1 MRTGMLL
8 AALLTMGGGVA
19 AESSEDE
26 LQVRQSLSSFY
37 RDAARNDFRNADR
50 YAALDWTHVDARGAR
65 SRGRDAVLAA
75 LRREIGGGVPVIE
88 ETTVRFPTQEVAVAT
103 VVDNAGQ
110 RRVRTFVLVK
120 QKGRWRITQDQATE
134 VQ

>member
-1 MRTGMLL
+1 MRTAALL
-8 AALLTMGGGVA
+8 AAFTLTCGLAA

-26 LQVRQSLSSFY
+26 LQVRQSLSAFY
-37 RDAARNDFRNADR
+37 KDAARNDFRNADR

-75 LRREIGGGVPVIE
+75 LRREIGGGAPVIE

-103 VVDNAGQ
+103 VVDSAGR

-120 QKGRWRITQDQATE
+120 QKGRWRITQDQVTE